1 MEGTRPAAKGIAALR
16 IVLGSGF
23 LFAGLDKMLHFDGTT
38 KAFDAS
44 GFLKGATAGS
54 LPGSAANAIVNP
66 THGLWVS
73 LAGNAGLMSV
83 VNTLVVSGEILIGL
97 ALILGLATRFAGV
110 MGGLMMAF
118 FWIANFS
125 FANGPVNEQ
134 FLYGAVAL
142 FVAYAAAGEVWSL
155 RSVFSRVRP
164 VTGHQRLAA
173 VLAVLG

>member
-23 LFAGLDKMLHFDGTT
+23 LFAGLEKLLHFDGTT

-44 GFLKGATAGS
+44 GFLKGATAGT

-73 LAGNAGLMSV
+73 LAGNAGLMGV

-155 RSVFSRVRP
+155 RSVFSRVRI
-164 VTGHQRLAA
+164 VTAHPRLAA